1 MYTEDSPRQT
11 ATPLDEERAAPPATT
26 PSDAFQPR
34 PVSSEREW
42 WLGWLEVAKG
52 FVLWATSVMLLLTI
66 PLITALPYLGYRV
79 ATDGASFLQTLATD
93 KMLVFFSVLG
103 ILPAHLL
110 TLAVIWVIIGDGGRK
125 PFWQTLEF
133 RWPEGLSPAATTI
146 ACVVLALVLFGLAQ
160 LVTYFAGE
168 RKTDLDLL
176 IESSMYTR
184 IATAFMATATAPL
197 IEEVVYRG
205 VLYRALD
212 KAAGVAVAL
221 PVVSLLFAG
230 VHVWQYRNNV
240 AVIVVITLLSIVLTV
255 SRALTG
261 KMLPA
266 FIIHLAFNGIQSFFI
281 VLGGFIETDP
291 TR

>member
-1 MYTEDSPRQT
+1 MYTEDSPQQT
-11 ATPLDEERAAPPATT
+11 ATPLDEERVAPPATT
-26 PSDAFQPR
+26 PRDELQR
-34 PVSSEREW
+34 QHEW
-42 WLGWLEVAKG
+42 WLGWLEVAKAL
-52 FVLWATSVMLLLTI
+52 VLWATSVMLLLTVPI
-66 PLITALPYLGYRV
+66 INAVPYIVYRL
-79 ATDGASFLQTLATD
+79 ASVGTSWMQTLASD
-93 KMLVFFSVLG
+93 KLLIFFSVLG
-103 ILPAHLL
+103 VLPAHLI
-110 TLAVIWVIIGDGGRK
+110 TLGVIWVVLREGEQRSFWKDIG
-125 PFWQTLEF
+125 FE
-133 RWPEGLSPAATTI
+133 WPEGLTPVATSI
-146 ACVVLALVLFGLAQ
+146 ACVMLALVLFGLAQ
-160 LVTYFAGE
+160 LVTYIYGE

-176 IESSMYTR
+176 IESSLYTR
-184 IATAFMATATAPL
+184 LATAFIATATAPL

-212 KAAGVAVAL
+212 KAAGVAVAV

-240 AVIVVITLLSIVLTV
+240 AVIIVITLLSIVLTV

-281 VLGGFIETDP
+281 ALGGFIDTDL